1 MADNIDKLAQMLR
14 EQNHTITQLQSTVA
28 SLQSELMSQKGRNLK
43 EEELS
48 RMKISELQQKLSEV
62 DRWSNIVRDLEDIP
76 GVRTP
81 RWYEVDVTF
90 ERGDSQL
97 RFNSAEISPDGPF
110 IITQMQPYY
119 TYTQDTTSKA
129 TFETITGTDTTGAS
143 ALAVAGRTVPCSA
156 FPFLIGSLGSVNNPQ
171 ASAATKPFESTLL
184 GNIAGV
190 ASVPEDPTPL
200 AAIPEFSFQIEI
212 AGSGRFW
219 TNRALPAASF
229 YGETNPLYSGIAG
242 WVERTDRIV
251 VHCTPETLVPIGGR
265 VRMVF
270 HGYQILGHVNI
281 GQALGY

>member
-1 MADNIDKLAQMLR
+1 MADSIEKLSQMVR
-14 EQNHTITQLQSTVA
+14 EQNIAMSQLQTTIT
-28 SLQSELMSQKGRNLK
+28 SLQNELMSQKTRNLK

-48 RMKISELQQKLSEV
+48 RMKIDELQTKLKEV
-62 DRWSNIVRDLEDIP
+62 DRWSNVVRDLEDIP

-81 RWYEVDVTF
+81 RWYEVDVNF

-110 IITQMQPYY
+110 VITQMQPYY
-119 TYTQDTTSKA
+119 TYTS
-129 TFETITGTDTTGAS
+129 DTTGTEFANITS
-143 ALAVAGRTVPCSA
+143 QKAVAGRTVPCSA
-156 FPFLIGSLGSVNNPQ
+156 YPFLLGSLGSVNNPQ
-171 ASAATKPFESTLL
+171 SAVATEPFSNTLIGDL
-184 GNIAGV
+184 ADV
-190 ASVPEDPTPL
+190 AAAPSDATPL
-200 AAIPEFSFQIEI
+200 SCIPEFSFQIEI

-219 TNRALPAASF
+219 TNRAIPASAF

-251 VHCTPETLVPIGGR
+251 VHCTPETNVPIGGR

-270 HGYQILGHVNI
+270 HGYQILGHVSI

>member
-1 MADNIDKLAQMLR
+1 MVRESNIQL
-14 EQNHTITQLQSTVA
+14 NQLQSTIS
-28 SLQSELMSQKGRNLK
+28 SLQSELMSLKSRNLK
-43 EEELS
+43 EEEVS
-48 RMKISELQQKLSEV
+48 RLKIDGLEKKLSEV

-90 ERGDSQL
+90 DQGDTQL

-110 IITQMQPYY
+110 VITQMQPYY
-119 TYTQDTTSKA
+119 TYTQDTTGVAFLNVTSQK
-129 TFETITGTDTTGAS
+129 
-143 ALAVAGRTVPCSA
+143 AVAGRTVPCSA
-156 FPFLIGSLGSVNNPQ
+156 FPFLLNQLGGVTAAAAPLFTGALIGDLAQVGDVTT
-171 ASAATKPFESTLL
+171 AT
-184 GNIAGV
+184 
-190 ASVPEDPTPL
+190 PTPL
-200 AAIPEFSFQIEI
+200 NAIPEFSFQIEI

-219 TNRALPAASF
+219 TNRAIPAAAF
-229 YGETNPLYSGIAG
+229 YGESNPLYSGIAG

-251 VHCTPETLVPIGGR
+251 VHCTPDVTIPIGGR

>member
-1 MADNIDKLAQMLR
+1 MADSIEKLSQMVR
-14 EQNHTITQLQSTVA
+14 EQNIAMGQLQTTIT
-28 SLQSELMSQKGRNLK
+28 SLQNELMSQKTRNLK

-48 RMKISELQQKLSEV
+48 RMKIDELQSKLKEV
-62 DRWSNIVRDLEDIP
+62 DRWSNVVRDLEDIP

-81 RWYEVDVTF
+81 RWYEVDVNF
-90 ERGDSQL
+90 ERGDTQL

-119 TYTQDTTSKA
+119 TYTADTAQSNPYQNVTGGKA
-129 TFETITGTDTTGAS
+129 I
-143 ALAVAGRTVPCSA
+143 LGRTVPCSA
-156 FPFLIGSLGSVNNPQ
+156 FPFLLGALGSVNNPQ
-171 ASAATKPFESTLL
+171 AAVATEPFTNALIGDLADVAATPS
-184 GNIAGV
+184 
-190 ASVPEDPTPL
+190 DPAPL
-200 AAIPEFSFQIEI
+200 NAIPEFSFQIEI

-219 TNRALPAASF
+219 TNRAIPAAAF

-251 VHCTPETLVPIGGR
+251 LHCTPDTTVPISGR

-270 HGYQILGHVNI
+270 HGYQILGHVSI

>member
-1 MADNIDKLAQMLR
+1 MSDSTEKLSHMVRESNIQL
-14 EQNHTITQLQSTVA
+14 NQLQSTIS
-28 SLQSELMSQKGRNLK
+28 SLQSELMSLKSRNLK
-43 EEELS
+43 EEEVS
-48 RMKISELQQKLSEV
+48 RLKIDGLEKKLSEV

-90 ERGDSQL
+90 DQGDTQL

-119 TYTQDTTSKA
+119 TYTQDTA
-129 TFETITGTDTTGAS
+129 DAAFNNVTGG
-143 ALAVAGRTVPCSA
+143 LAVAGRTVPCSA
-156 FPFLIGSLGSVNNPQ
+156 FPFLLNQLGGVTDATGATQFTNALIGNLAEVGT
-171 ASAATKPFESTLL
+171 ATAP
-184 GNIAGV
+184 A
-190 ASVPEDPTPL
+190 PL
-200 AAIPEFSFQIEI
+200 NAIPEFSFQIEI

-219 TNRALPAASF
+219 TNRAIPAAAF
-229 YGETNPLYSGIAG
+229 YGESNPLYSGIAG

-251 VHCTPETLVPIGGR
+251 VHCTPDVTIPIGGR

>member
-1 MADNIDKLAQMLR
+1 MSDSAEKLSHMVRESNIQL
-14 EQNHTITQLQSTVA
+14 NQLQSTIS
-28 SLQSELMSQKGRNLK
+28 SLQSEVMSLKSRNLK
-43 EEELS
+43 EEEVS
-48 RMKISELQQKLSEV
+48 RLKLDGLEKKLSEV

-90 ERGDSQL
+90 DQGDTQL

-110 IITQMQPYY
+110 VITQMQPYY
-119 TYTQDTTSKA
+119 TYTQDTTA
-129 TFETITGTDTTGAS
+129 GFVNVTGNK
-143 ALAVAGRTVPCSA
+143 AVAGRTVPCSA
-156 FPFLIGSLGSVNNPQ
+156 FPFLLNQLGGVTDATGVTQFTNALIGDLAEVGT
-171 ASAATKPFESTLL
+171 AT
-184 GNIAGV
+184 
-190 ASVPEDPTPL
+190 DPTPL
-200 AAIPEFSFQIEI
+200 NAIPEFSFQIEI

-219 TNRALPAASF
+219 TNRAIPAAAF
-229 YGETNPLYSGIAG
+229 YGEFNPLYSGIAG

-251 VHCTPETLVPIGGR
+251 VHCTPNTTIPIGGR

>member
-1 MADNIDKLAQMLR
+1 MADSLEKLSQMVR
-14 EQNHTITQLQSTVA
+14 EQNIAMGQLQTTIT
-28 SLQSELMSQKGRNLK
+28 SLQNELMSQKTRNLK

-48 RMKISELQQKLSEV
+48 RMKIDELQSKLKEV
-62 DRWSNIVRDLEDIP
+62 DRWSNVVRDLEDIP

-81 RWYEVDVTF
+81 RWYEVDVNF

-110 IITQMQPYY
+110 VITQMQPYY
-119 TYTQDTTSKA
+119 TYTADTT
-129 TFETITGTDTTGAS
+129 ETNPYENVTGAK
-143 ALAVAGRTVPCSA
+143 AVLGRTVPCSA
-156 FPFLIGSLGSVNNPQ
+156 YPFLLGALGSVNNPQ
-171 ASAATKPFESTLL
+171 AAVATEPFANALIGDLADVAAAP
-184 GNIAGV
+184 A
-190 ASVPEDPTPL
+190 APTPL
-200 AAIPEFSFQIEI
+200 NAIPEFSFQIEI

-219 TNRALPAASF
+219 TNRAIPAAAF

-251 VHCTPETLVPIGGR
+251 LHCTPDTVVPIGGR

-270 HGYQILGHVNI
+270 HGYQILGHVSI

>member
-1 MADNIDKLAQMLR
+1 MADKLETMSQTLR
-14 EQNHTITQLQSTVA
+14 ESNIALNQLQATVT
-28 SLQSELMSQKGRNLK
+28 SLQQELMAQKSRGLK

-48 RMKISELQQKLSEV
+48 RMKYGEYEKKLSEV

-90 ERGDSQL
+90 ARGDTTLS
-97 RFNSAEISPDGPF
+97 FNSAEISPDGPF
-110 IITQMQPYY
+110 VITQMMPYY
-119 TYTQDTTSKA
+119 TYTEDTTNA
-129 TFETITGTDTTGAS
+129 VIFETITGAK
-143 ALAVAGRTVPCSA
+143 AVAGRTVPCSA
-156 FPFLIGSLGSVNNPQ
+156 YPFLLSN
-171 ASAATKPFESTLL
+171 L
-184 GNIAGV
+184 GNTTAEV
-190 ASVPEDPTPL
+190 APINIYDGALIGDMADTAAPPTEHTPL
-200 AAIPEFSFQIEI
+200 NAIPEFSFQIEI

-219 TNRALPAASF
+219 TNRAVPAASF
-229 YGETNPLYSGIAG
+229 YGEFNPLYAGIAG

-251 VHCTPETLVPIGGR
+251 LHCTPETAIPIGGR

>member
-1 MADNIDKLAQMLR
+1 MSDSTEKLSHMVRESNIQL
-14 EQNHTITQLQSTVA
+14 NQLQSTIS
-28 SLQSELMSQKGRNLK
+28 SLQSELMSLKSRNLK
-43 EEELS
+43 EEEVS
-48 RMKISELQQKLSEV
+48 RLKIDGLEKKLSEV

-90 ERGDSQL
+90 DQGDTQL

-119 TYTQDTTSKA
+119 TYTQDTTGA
-129 TFETITGTDTTGAS
+129 AFENVTGVTK
-143 ALAVAGRTVPCSA
+143 AVAGRTVPCSA
-156 FPFLIGSLGSVNNPQ
+156 FPLLLNQLGGVTDTTAASLFTGALIGDLAQVGT
-171 ASAATKPFESTLL
+171 AT
-184 GNIAGV
+184 A
-190 ASVPEDPTPL
+190 PTPL
-200 AAIPEFSFQIEI
+200 NAIPEFSFQIEI

-219 TNRALPAASF
+219 TNRAIPAAAF
-229 YGETNPLYSGIAG
+229 YGEFNPLYSGIAG

-251 VHCTPETLVPIGGR
+251 VHCTPDVTIPIGGR

>member
-1 MADNIDKLAQMLR
+1 MADTIDNLAHMLR

-48 RMKISELQQKLSEV
+48 RMKISELQQKLTEV
-62 DRWSNIVRDLEDIP
+62 DRWSNVVRDLEDIP

-81 RWYEVDVTF
+81 RWYEVDVQF

-119 TYTQDTTSKA
+119 TYTEDTTDKSI
-129 TFETITGTDTTGAS
+129 FENIVGVDAAAAGIAI
-143 ALAVAGRTVPCSA
+143 AGRTVPCSA
-156 FPFLIGSLGSVNNPQ
+156 FPFLLGSLGSVNNAGVGP
-171 ASAATKPFESTLL
+171 AATPFESALI
-184 GNIAGV
+184 GNIAGS
-190 ASVPEDPTPL
+190 AQAPSDPTPL

-251 VHCTPETLVPIGGR
+251 VHCTPETTVPVGGR